1 MSNDN
6 GDDKITPR
14 AKFRRAMIFRKQ
26 KMPGREGTKELLP
39 PTRRGVFRR
48 RADRKQLLHDCNCLQ
63 LIEPRDIP

>member
-1 MSNDN
+1 
-6 GDDKITPR
+6 
-14 AKFRRAMIFRKQ
+14 MIFRKQ